1 MLSKLNFAYANI
13 ICDIQERLKVNFI
26 SLVIFKRLQLLSKQG
41 VLDYLE
47 SEVQAIPYLNII
59 NASFLM
65 YEYYEFLIQF
75 FLRKDEIFPPQ
86 H

>member
-26 SLVIFKRLQLLSKQG
+26 FLVIFKRLQLLSKQG

-75 FLRKDEIFPPQ
+75 FLRNDEIFPPQ

>member
-41 VLDYLE
+41 VLDYPE